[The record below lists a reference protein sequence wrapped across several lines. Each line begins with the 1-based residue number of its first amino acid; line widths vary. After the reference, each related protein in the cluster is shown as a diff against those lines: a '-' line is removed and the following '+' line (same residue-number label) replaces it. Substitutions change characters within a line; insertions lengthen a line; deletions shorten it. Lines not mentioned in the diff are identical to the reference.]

1 MDADGVYME
10 INTSTARYAVA
21 QGNKQQQYVNVGPF
35 SKQGNSKGVYA
46 NT

>member
-10 INTSTARYAVA
+10 INTSTACYAA
-21 QGNKQQQYVNVGPF
+21 AKKQQQYVNVGPF